1 MEQQEQPQT
10 LRSVFNDAKREKT
23 ALETRPDSNSDAYRS
38 DVSATIAKFEECQR
52 LVGALSMFSSNELLE
67 DLSTNDLPYL
77 TVDYHIAELLQ
88 RSYTTDRE
96 ATLQRALGQYEKYLA
111 RLDDYE
117 LLNKT
122 NKKLYE
128 RYVSNPSLFSL
139 TQTNDAATRRD
150 VKITRFREEKELKAK
165 LEYYTENQQELQSDD
180 DEIRN
185 LYLAELN
192 LYTHQT
198 FQSLDLL
205 SQELTMLS
213 TIRKIPPKP
222 EPSHE
227 LDNRGRNKEM
237 NKEKY
242 SERLDPP
249 MSQLLQGGKFGPIL
263 SKDGKPM
270 QPFTILDRRTQLR
283 DGVFRSG
290 HNLPTM
296 TIEEYLEEEHRQGNV
311 LKGGEPEPVEV
322 DEDDLEKADEET
334 MKARAWDEYREANP
348 KGSGN
353 TLNRG

>member
-1 MEQQEQPQT
+1 MEQPQT
-10 LRSVFNDAKREKT
+10 LRSVFTDAKREKT
-23 ALETRPDSNSDAYRS
+23 ALETRPDTNSDTYRR
-38 DVSATIAKFEECQR
+38 DVNATTAKFEECQR

-67 DLSTNDLPYL
+67 DISTNDLPYL
-77 TVDYHIAELLQ
+77 TLEYHIAELLQ
-88 RSYTTDRE
+88 RSYSTDRE
-96 ATLQRALGQYEKYLA
+96 SILQRALQKYERYLA
-111 RLDDYE
+111 RLEDYE
-117 LLNKT
+117 LLSQS

-128 RYVSNPSLFSL
+128 RYAANPSSFSL

-165 LEYYTENQQELQSDD
+165 LEYYTENQQKLQSDD
-180 DEIRN
+180 DDVRN
-185 LYLAELN
+185 LYLAEIN
-192 LYTHQT
+192 LYTHQA

-205 SQELTMLS
+205 VQELTMLS
-213 TIRKIPPKP
+213 TIRNMPPKP
-222 EPSHE
+222 EPSQE
-227 LDNRGRNKEM
+227 LDNRGRNKEIR
-237 NKEKY
+237 EGY

-249 MSQLLQGGKFGPIL
+249 ISQLLQGGKLGPIL

-283 DGVFRSG
+283 DGVFRPG

-296 TIEEYLEEEHRQGNV
+296 TIEEYLEEEHRRGNV

-322 DEDDLEKADEET
+322 DEDEWDKADEET
-334 MKARAWDEYREANP
+334 MKARAWDEFKEANP